1 MRSRALANSFKL
13 AKLDFHFAGTA
24 AEQWSSFSATTWR
37 DNNQRTSFLLVLC
50 CIATCLTAIFLSL
63 SFCMWIRPGR
73 KKINFLPRHIPKARF
88 CFAILEFNE
97 YLDWGFRSS
106 RSSIRSWWMTCL
118 VTDGCRLCATY
129 FNPSIVPPHVLIW
142 APSLGCQT
150 QMQRWLCTN
159 IRRSR
164 MRRQQRNPDRFEWT
178 TIIKRFEDRAYG
190 RLDSSL
196 LFNYSFV
203 HLPAPLTASRYML
216 QVRNAMR
223 WMVIKDNE
231 QEKQKEQEELI
242 GIEVEEWKKGPRK
255 AKEETTGVNT
265 WWMMMI
271 DSRVMNYDDPDSR
284 YIDAGE
290 PIYQVSHLCSSGWL
304 LRYEKMKWI

>member
-1 MRSRALANSFKL
+1 
-13 AKLDFHFAGTA
+13 
-24 AEQWSSFSATTWR
+24 
-37 DNNQRTSFLLVLC
+37 
-50 CIATCLTAIFLSL
+50 
-63 SFCMWIRPGR
+63 
-73 KKINFLPRHIPKARF
+73 
-88 CFAILEFNE
+88 
-97 YLDWGFRSS
+97 
-106 RSSIRSWWMTCL
+106 
-118 VTDGCRLCATY
+118 
-129 FNPSIVPPHVLIW
+129 
-142 APSLGCQT
+142 
-150 QMQRWLCTN
+150 MQRWLCTN

-216 QVRNAMR
+216 QVRNAVR

-271 DSRVMNYDDPDSR
+271 DSRVMNYDDPDILMQGSLWTKSLICVPLVGCFAMRRWSGSR
-284 YIDAGE
+284 NVFIWCFRAHVH
-290 PIYQVSHLCSSGWL
+290 QH
-304 LRYEKMKWI
+304 